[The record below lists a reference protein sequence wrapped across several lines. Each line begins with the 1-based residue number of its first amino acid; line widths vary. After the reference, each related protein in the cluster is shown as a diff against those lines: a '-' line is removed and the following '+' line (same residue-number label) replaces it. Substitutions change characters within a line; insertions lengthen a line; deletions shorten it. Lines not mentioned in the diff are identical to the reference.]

1 MRATVKDIQVE
12 DTYKARY
19 YGKVEIN
26 EGKFTV
32 PKTINELDYED
43 LDKKGVSGI
52 LAQDDASFYQ
62 VYFIFSELNLTKLM
76 NFKAQPYQFYVF
88 SRSESFLDIQ
98 ILVDHLFVTVAAF
111 WMPYL
116 FIGSFMYLVI
126 AGVII
131 R

>member
-1 MRATVKDIQVE
+1 
-12 DTYKARY
+12 
-19 YGKVEIN
+19 
-26 EGKFTV
+26 
-32 PKTINELDYED
+32 
-43 LDKKGVSGI
+43 
-52 LAQDDASFYQ
+52 
-62 VYFIFSELNLTKLM
+62 M

-131 R
+131 RQITESMTKPFIELNERIRLNVVNLNK